1 MKNKH
6 LIQRLE
12 NREDLTE
19 KEMIKLIDEIFYQ
32 LRNKTPWGL
41 RYYYNFLKNGKYEPT
56 YKDVEDGIN
65 KTIKSL
71 KKL

>member
-19 KEMIKLIDEIFYQ
+19 KEMIKLIDE
-32 LRNKTPWGL
+32 
-41 RYYYNFLKNGKYEPT
+41 PT

-65 KTIKSL
+65 KTIKSHT
-71 KKL
+71 